1 MKTFDRLN
9 LKMNHFDE
17 EQMSV
22 KISNKSEKS
31 EIESALKSLEED
43 FEIGKPI
50 RRYEPVKKIED

>member
-31 EIESALKSLEED
+31 DIESALKSLEED
-43 FEIGKPI
+43 FEIGQPI
-50 RRYEPVKKIED
+50 RRYEPVKKIDD

>member
-9 LKMNHFDE
+9 FKMNHFDE

-43 FEIGKPI
+43 FEIGQPI
-50 RRYEPVKKIED
+50 RRYEPVKKIDD